1 MSRRTPGPWVLQGF
15 RIYGPPDV
23 RSKHGN
29 GRSLI
34 GGVVDDGIDWR
45 CTQLEVDGRGAF
57 YEEAMA
63 NARLMVAAPDLLD
76 ALTALLAALEDVPV
90 AFGVHV
96 HDAVDAANDAIAKAV
111 VAHPSVSGADADCT
125 GAV

>member
-1 MSRRTPGPWVLQGF
+1 MRTPGPWVLQGF
-15 RIYGPPDV
+15 RIYGPLDS

-29 GRSLI
+29 GRALL

-45 CTQLEVDGRGAF
+45 STQLDVDGRGAF
-57 YEEAMA
+57 YEESMA

-76 ALTALLAALEDVPV
+76 ALTTLLAALDEVPV

-96 HDAVDAANDAIAKAV
+96 YDAIDAANEAVAKAQGKV
-111 VAHPSVSGADADCT
+111 VP
-125 GAV
+125 

>member
-1 MSRRTPGPWVLQGF
+1 MPRTPGPWILQGF
-15 RIYGPPDV
+15 RIYGPPDP

-45 CTQLEVDGRGAF
+45 CTQLEEGGRGAF

-76 ALTALLAALEDVPV
+76 ALTTLLATIDDVPI

-96 HDAVDAANDAIAKAV
+96 HDAIEAAQEAV
-111 VAHPSVSGADADCT
+111 SRATADTKEADR
-125 GAV
+125 G